1 MNKAGMRELK
11 TSLGLSEKDAEAI
24 VHHREQSGD
33 FKSLQEV
40 SELPGVPPEKLLEN
54 QGR

>member
-1 MNKAGMRELK
+1 MRRRSFTIK
-11 TSLGLSEKDAEAI
+11 
-24 VHHREQSGD
+24 EQFGD